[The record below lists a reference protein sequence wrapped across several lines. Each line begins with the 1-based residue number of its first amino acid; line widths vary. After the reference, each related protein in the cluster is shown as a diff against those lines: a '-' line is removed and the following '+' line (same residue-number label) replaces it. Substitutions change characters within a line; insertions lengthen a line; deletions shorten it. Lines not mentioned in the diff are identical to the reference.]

1 MVDVFMLRTAEE
13 VERRLPL
20 LPCSEP
26 LSTRALAH
34 AKNPAKT
41 RAFKMVEFIK
51 RGWMPRNKK
60 ASSMWSSVFS

>member
-1 MVDVFMLRTAEE
+1 MVGIHPTPKACSR
-13 VERRLPL
+13 
-20 LPCSEP
+20 SEP

-51 RGWMPRNKK
+51 GGWMPRNKK
-60 ASSMWSSVFS
+60 ASSKWSSIFS